1 MAVSDDL
8 TRLIE
13 PLVGD
18 LGYEFVGLEYQSNPK
33 NRLVRLYIDRPGI
46 GVTLDDCELVSREV
60 SALMDVEDPVS
71 GQYTLEV
78 SSPGLERPLFTAE
91 QFRRFAG
98 EKARVFLYEPLERR
112 RKITAVIVGV
122 DESAVLELDD
132 AGERLHI
139 DMNNIRRAHLAPDMD
154 ELLASGGH
162 AGTRE

>member
-8 TRLIE
+8 KRLIE

-33 NRLVRLYIDRPGI
+33 NRLVRLYIDRPGV

-71 GQYTLEV
+71 GHYTLEV
-78 SSPGLERPLFTAE
+78 SSPGLERPLFTDE

-98 EKARVFLYEPLERR
+98 ETARVYLHSPVESR
-112 RKITAVIVGV
+112 RKITAVIVGIE
-122 DESAVLELDD
+122 DGVLELDD
-132 AGERLHI
+132 AGQRLHVEM
-139 DMNNIRRAHLAPDMD
+139 DNVRRAHLAPDLD
-154 ELLASGGH
+154 ELLAARGQTGASG
-162 AGTRE
+162 